1 MIQYLCPELPP
12 TQREALAA
20 SVKSP
25 IFYTSVLL
33 RNWHAWKNLG
43 IGCASAPGSYYSVA
57 YLDFPVSLGG
67 YRHAQDPDEPVVVHM
82 ERFPKGDDHTASYA
96 QQQRAGRAEMY
107 ATPFET
113 IERNTR
119 TQLAGMLSS
128 GGFDPARDIK
138 AITVNRWAHG
148 YANGSGSSDGTPRHV
163 IGRKR
168 LGRIVIANSDAGARA
183 LVDCAI
189 DQAHR
194 AISELKS

>member
-1 MIQYLCPELPP
+1 M
-12 TQREALAA
+12 
-20 SVKSP
+20 
-25 IFYTSVLL
+25 FYTSVLL
-33 RNWHAWKNLG
+33 RNWHAWKKLG
-43 IGCASAPGSYYSVA
+43 IGCVSAPGAYYSVA
-57 YLDFPVSLGG
+57 YLDFPESLGG
-67 YRHAQDPDEPVVVHM
+67 YRHAQNPDEPVVIHM
-82 ERFPKGDDHTASYA
+82 ERFPKGNDHTASYA
-96 QQQRAGRAEMY
+96 QQQRAGREEMY
-107 ATPFET
+107 ATPFAT

-148 YANGSGSSDGTPRHV
+148 YANGSSSSGSGGAPTHV

-168 LGRIVIANSDAGARA
+168 LGRIVIANSDAGARSFI
-183 LVDCAI
+183 DCAI